1 MEPKKKKGADAV
13 TSTPRDLNMSQ
24 INSTFNYSRLVNLC
38 LALSFI
44 AITMVM
50 VGYLKHIDR
59 LVFFGMGMMLCAL
72 FFHIGLNP
80 ITKEEE
86 DEDGEYL

>member
-1 MEPKKKKGADAV
+1 MEKMKKGASAG
-13 TSTPRDLNMSQ
+13 TPAPRDLNMSQ

-44 AITMVM
+44 AITIVM

-80 ITKEEE
+80 ITEEEE